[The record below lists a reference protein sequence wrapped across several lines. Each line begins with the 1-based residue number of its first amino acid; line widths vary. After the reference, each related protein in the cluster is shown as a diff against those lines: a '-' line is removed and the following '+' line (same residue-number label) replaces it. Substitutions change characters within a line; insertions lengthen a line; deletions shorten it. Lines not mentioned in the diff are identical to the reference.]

1 VYTSAMDGKVV
12 DKPELDYTKICAYWT
27 KTVDGEEE
35 WCDEYCLLGSKYCP
49 GHHKRMHPE

>member
-1 VYTSAMDGKVV
+1 MDGKVV